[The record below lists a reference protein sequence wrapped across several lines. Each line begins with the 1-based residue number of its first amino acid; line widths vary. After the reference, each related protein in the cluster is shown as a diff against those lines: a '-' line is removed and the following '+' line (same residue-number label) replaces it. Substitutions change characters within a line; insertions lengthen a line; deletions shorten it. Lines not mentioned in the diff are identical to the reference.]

1 MQPSPTVESPKLAQ
15 IKPVV
20 RYVDDEQAI
29 IDTHFRLKPR
39 LPESGMPNPKRV
51 RVLLE
56 VEDDEGFHDETFAHV
71 ELEHLCGMVR
81 MQLVVPQRWW
91 PAGMGDQALYR
102 VNLTLLKGRR
112 ILDRMHTTVGL
123 TSVRITDTRFD
134 SRTFM
139 VNGKPCEIHTI
150 VPVDNVH
157 EDALLPASGDSLI
170 VVRDHYGSDN
180 LFAAAD
186 LAGILMVQ
194 CVPIAA
200 DGKPE
205 NELADQISRLTSH
218 PSLAGWCVSPQGK
231 LSKRM
236 AEQLRQ
242 LDPNHPIIEHSPGN
256 WAA

>member
-1 MQPSPTVESPKLAQ
+1 MHPSPTVEAPKLAQ

-20 RYVDDEQAI
+20 RYVDDEQAV
-29 IDTHFRLKPR
+29 IDTHFRLQPKLPQSASANPR
-39 LPESGMPNPKRV
+39 RV

-71 ELEHLCGMVR
+71 ELNHLCGMVR

-91 PAGMGDQALYR
+91 PAGMGQQALY
-102 VNLTLLKGRR
+102 NIKLTLLKGRQ
-112 ILDRMHTTVGL
+112 IIDRMTTRVGL
-123 TSVRITDTRFD
+123 TSVRVTDDHFH

-150 VPVDNVH
+150 VPVDHVH

-194 CVPIAA
+194 CVPIDPA
-200 DGKPE
+200 GKPE
-205 NELADQISRLTSH
+205 TDLADQISRLSSH

-231 LSKRM
+231 LSRRM
-236 AEQLRQ
+236 AEQLKQ
-242 LDPNHPIIEHSPGN
+242 LDPVHPIIEHSPGN

>member
-1 MQPSPTVESPKLAQ
+1 MHPSPTVDAPKLAQ

-20 RYVDDEQAI
+20 RYVDDEQAV
-29 IDTHFRLKPR
+29 IDTHFRLKPQW
-39 LPESGMPNPKRV
+39 PQPDMPNPKRV

-56 VEDDEGFHDETFAHV
+56 VEDQQGFHDETFAHV
-71 ELEHLCGMVR
+71 ELKHLCGMVR

-91 PAGMGDQALYR
+91 PAGMGEQALYTIK
-102 VNLTLLKGRR
+102 LTLLKGRQ
-112 ILDRMHTTVGL
+112 IIDRMDTTVGL
-123 TSVRITDTRFD
+123 TSVRVTDAHFD

-150 VPVDNVH
+150 VPVDHVH

-170 VVRDHYGSDN
+170 VVRDHYGTDN

-194 CVPIAA
+194 CVPI
-200 DGKPE
+200 DPSGKPE
-205 NELADQISRLTSH
+205 HDLADQISRLSSH

-231 LSKRM
+231 LGKRM
-236 AEQLRQ
+236 AKQLHE
-242 LDPNHPIIEHSPGN
+242 LDPNHPIIEQSPGN

>member
-1 MQPSPTVESPKLAQ
+1 MQPNPTVDAPALAQ

-20 RYVDDEQAI
+20 RYVDDEQAV
-29 IDTHFRLKPR
+29 IDTHFRLKPH
-39 LPESGMPNPKRV
+39 LPESGIQNPKRV

-56 VEDDEGFHDETFAHV
+56 VENDDGFHDETFAHV
-71 ELEHLCGMVR
+71 ELDHLCGMVR
-81 MQLVVPQRWW
+81 MQMVLPEMWW
-91 PAGMGDQALYR
+91 PAGMGSQALYN

-112 ILDRMHTTVGL
+112 ILDKVNTTVGL
-123 TSVRITDTRFD
+123 TSVRVTDSHFD
-134 SRTFM
+134 TRTFM

-150 VPVDNVH
+150 VPVDHVH

-170 VVRDHYGSDN
+170 VVRDHYGSDS

-205 NELADQISRLTSH
+205 RELADQISRLSSH
-218 PSLAGWCVSPQGK
+218 PSLAGWCVSPQGR

-236 AEQLRQ
+236 AQQLKE
-242 LDPNHPIIEHSPGN
+242 LDPIHPIIEHSPGN